1 MRLAW
6 RKKVVQRLKHRMI
19 IEGPQANWAL
29 ADKWPQRIKQEQES
43 GDRTAWPPETVHMAH
58 ME

>member
-1 MRLAW
+1 M
-6 RKKVVQRLKHRMI
+6 QRLKHRMI

-43 GDRTAWPPETVHMAH
+43 GDRTAWPPETAHTAH